1 MIISDD
7 ETLDYMCDNFGSF
20 YSDEMVFGGK
30 SRDDIEDK
38 LNNELDKMNH
48 CNDLVAAK
56 SIVENCNVE
65 IGTDMVNDLHKDEN
79 LTSDERTLLIAR
91 CEIYLRINLS
101 LDDMLETRHGKS

>member
-20 YSDEMVFGGK
+20 YIDEMVFGGK

-56 SIVENCNVE
+56 SIVENCHVE
-65 IGTDMVNDLHKDEN
+65 IGTDMVNDLQ
-79 LTSDERTLLIAR
+79 R
-91 CEIYLRINLS
+91 
-101 LDDMLETRHGKS
+101 